1 MRVVPICRSRCAA
14 AAATARE
21 RWRKCIGRL
30 NAQQERQPQ
39 RHRLPHAGRPSR
51 QRTRW
56 TSIAIANPS
65 AAQAIKRCKSWTPAS
80 RGHPCQVV
88 DTHKRVSRGYPQ
100 VHAQAWT
107 TTRVRQ
113 MCLSWVV
120 GVPSSAQAVR
130 SWLLCFAF
138 RLHHRALINEI
149 QAIDPLYLKER
160 LSVAAFKIPASIRAQ
175 YQRVAITL

>member
-1 MRVVPICRSRCAA
+1 MSVVPICRSRCAA

-30 NAQQERQPQ
+30 SAQHERRPQ

-65 AAQAIKRCKSWTPAS
+65 TAQAIRRCKSWTPVSS
-80 RGHPCQVV
+80 RG
-88 DTHKRVSRGYPQ
+88 RVSRGYPQ
-100 VHAQAWT
+100 MHAQAWT
-107 TTRVRQ
+107 TKRVRQ
-113 MCLSWVV
+113 MCLPWVV

-130 SWLLCFAF
+130 SWLLRFAF
-138 RLHHRALINEI
+138 RSHHRALLNEI

-175 YQRVAITL
+175 